1 MNQLISTASVSEN
14 QLKNNIKVFP
24 NPVTEQLFVE
34 GVSGVKLKV
43 INLLG
48 ELVINETLD
57 TTINVSELKSGIYF
71 LQINSGNSQS
81 VVKFIKN

>member
-1 MNQLISTASVSEN
+1 M
-14 QLKNNIKVFP
+14 
-24 NPVTEQLFVE
+24 E